1 MLMRRP
7 ILIIC
12 VACCLAAAAF
22 AAGDPQPD
30 HSQPVAVAG
39 QAAPVQDGGAA
50 ADRPAAPTPPAGTAD
65 TPGSPAGIA
74 ARRLAFD
81 AVLVEQQARVQALTD
96 RFAAL
101 AGSPAGIEI
110 QKEIEREKM
119 ATNRRL
125 LEVQLDFA
133 TRDGSEEQVNGIK
146 AALTAMDAPQPVRQL
161 VDRPAPT
168 SPGR

>member
-1 MLMRRP
+1 MQMRRRTVM
-7 ILIIC
+7 ISL
-12 VACCLAAAAF
+12 AGCLAAAAF
-22 AAGDPQPD
+22 AADDQQPV
-30 HSQPVAVAG
+30 HSQPVAVVG
-39 QAAPVQDGGAA
+39 QAVPVQDGGVPAN
-50 ADRPAAPTPPAGTAD
+50 RPAAPTPTAGAAETAGN
-65 TPGSPAGIA
+65 PVGIE

-81 AVLVEQQARVQALTD
+81 AVLAEQQARVQALTD

-133 TRDGSEEQVNGIK
+133 TRDGNEEQVGGIK
-146 AALTAMDAPQPVRQL
+146 AALTAMDTPQPVRQSI
-161 VDRPAPT
+161 DRPAPT
-168 SPGR
+168 NPGR

>member
-1 MLMRRP
+1 MLTRRP
-7 ILIIC
+7 IVIIC

-22 AAGDPQPD
+22 AADEPQPN
-30 HSQPVAVAG
+30 HSQPVAVVG
-39 QAAPVQDGGAA
+39 QAAPVQGGGAA
-50 ADRPAAPTPPAGTAD
+50 TDRPTAPTPLAGTAD
-65 TPGSPAGIA
+65 IPGSPAGIE

-81 AVLVEQQARVQALTD
+81 AVLAEQQARVQALTD

-119 ATNRRL
+119 ATHRRL

-146 AALTAMDAPQPVRQL
+146 AALTAMDTPQPVRQPI
-161 VDRPAPT
+161 DRPAPAN
-168 SPGR
+168 PGR

>member
-1 MLMRRP
+1 MKMCHRF
-7 ILIIC
+7 LIMASIC
-12 VACCLAAAAF
+12 GLAVAAF
-22 AAGDPQPD
+22 AADDPQPKEP
-30 HSQPVAVAG
+30 QPVAVAG
-39 QAAPVQDGGAA
+39 KADPVQEGGTSAG
-50 ADRPAAPTPPAGTAD
+50 RPVASEAIVGTAD
-65 TPGSPAGIA
+65 IPVSQAGLD

-81 AVLVEQQARVQALTD
+81 AVLAEQQARIQALTD
-96 RFAAL
+96 RFAAV
-101 AGSPAGIEI
+101 GNSPAGVEI

>member
-1 MLMRRP
+1 MQMRRR
-7 ILIIC
+7 IVIIS
-12 VACCLAAAAF
+12 VAGCLAAAAF
-22 AAGDPQPD
+22 AADDPQPN
-30 HSQPVAVAG
+30 HSQPVAVVG
-39 QAAPVQDGGAA
+39 QAVPVQDGGAA
-50 ADRPAAPTPPAGTAD
+50 DDRPEAPAPTAGTAD
-65 TPGSPAGIA
+65 TLGSPAGIA

-81 AVLVEQQARVQALTD
+81 AVLAEQQARVQALTD
-96 RFAAL
+96 RFAAA
-101 AGSPAGIEI
+101 AGSPAGVEI